1 MRAALLAASLCLAA
15 AQFSACSRDNRAAD
29 VKQCNANAQ
38 REVPEAQSAS
48 ANESAEQ
55 RHDRLGGQIAVCMD
69 NLGYR
74 HDNSAMTDER
84 CVDDVDFNPY
94 CYRR

>member
-1 MRAALLAASLCLAA
+1 MTLRQSG
-15 AQFSACSRDNRAAD
+15 QMHT
-29 VKQCNANAQ
+29 ANPGDT
-38 REVPEAQSAS
+38 E
-48 ANESAEQ
+48 EQ
-55 RHDRLGGQIAVCMD
+55 RHDRLGGQIASCME
-69 NLGYR
+69 NLGYH